1 MALTFTPEDK
11 EWLEESM
18 ARAVSNGLSAIG
30 LGYDNEEG
38 KKAIR
43 SDQEWTRQQRI
54 RGEERATTFRRG
66 LMSALALACAG
77 GVLYLAVHLHDFGTF
92 LVRLSEGNHP

>member
-1 MALTFTPEDK
+1 MALTFTQEDK
-11 EWLEESM
+11 EWMEDAMS
-18 ARAVSNGLSAIG
+18 RAVGSGLSAIG

-43 SDQEWTRQQRI
+43 ADQEWTRQQRV
-54 RGEERATTFRRG
+54 RGEERASTFRRG
-66 LMSALALACAG
+66 LMSALAMAAAG
-77 GVLYLAVHLHDFGTF
+77 GILYLSLHLHDFGTY